1 MVGIACLSASPKA
14 RFANYQEHPNLK
26 TSFHGSVVYYSIDRK
41 KRPKRQSQGLVVR
54 NEAIPGPLFMSES
67 GQRDR
72 DFLRG
77 LASAGSFIKFP
88 VRYDATIYAI

>member
-26 TSFHGSVVYYSIDRK
+26 ASFHGSIVSYSIAH
-41 KRPKRQSQGLVVR
+41 KRPSKRQSPGLIVR
-54 NEAIPGPLFMSES
+54 NEAIPGPLFMSE
-67 GQRDR
+67 GGRGDG

-88 VRYDATIYAI
+88 VRYD